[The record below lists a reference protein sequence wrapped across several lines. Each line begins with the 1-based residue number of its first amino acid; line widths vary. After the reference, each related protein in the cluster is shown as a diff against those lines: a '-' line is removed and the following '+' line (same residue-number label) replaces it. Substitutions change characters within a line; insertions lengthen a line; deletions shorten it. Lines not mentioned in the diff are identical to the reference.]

1 MIISAAADGGQEM
14 AKNITP
20 KEQDY
25 SQWYLDVIRAAEL
38 ADYAP
43 VRGCMIVRP
52 TGYSVWEEIQRF
64 FDDAFKEAGH
74 VNAYFPLLI
83 PESFLAKEAEHVEG
97 FAPECAVVTHAG
109 GEELEEPYVIRPTS
123 ETVIGYM
130 YSKWVQSWRD
140 LPILI
145 NQWCNVMRWEKRPRL
160 FLRTS
165 EFLWQEGHTAHE
177 TAEEALAETKQMLE
191 IYAHVMR
198 YYMALPVVPGEKT
211 LGERFPGADNT
222 FTCETMMSDKK
233 ALQAGTS
240 HFLGQNFAKAFEIKF
255 QGRTGDMEHAWTT
268 SWGVST
274 RLIGAVIMTHSDND
288 GLILPPR
295 IAPVKAVIIPISADA
310 ERLEGEMSEKA
321 EELKRDLN
329 KVIGGRYIQVDH
341 QFHLRPGDRFFS
353 HLQKGV
359 PLRLELGEKEMASGS
374 VRIVRRD
381 TGAKIDVEWGR
392 LTEVVP
398 ALLEEIQQNL
408 FDSALRFRLENTH
421 RASDM
426 AEFKDLLE
434 NKGGFIEVLFAG
446 DKEDERAIKEET
458 GATPRCHPLE
468 GEAVD
473 GVCFYTGKP
482 GARRTIF
489 AKAY

>member
-1 MIISAAADGGQEM
+1 M

-20 KEQDY
+20 KEKDY

-43 VRGCMIVRP
+43 VRGCMVVRP
-52 TGYSVWEEIQRF
+52 TGYSIWEEVQRY
-64 FDDAFKEAGH
+64 FDDAFKETGH

-83 PESFLAKEAEHVEG
+83 PESFMQKEAEHVEG
-97 FAPECAVVTHAG
+97 FAPECAVVTYAG
-109 GEELEEPYVIRPTS
+109 GEKLEEPLVIRPTS
-123 ETVIGYM
+123 ETVIGHM

-145 NQWCNVMRWEKRPRL
+145 NQWCSVMRWEKRPRL

-177 TAEEALAETKQMLE
+177 TRQEAFEETKQMLDV
-191 IYAHVMR
+191 YAHVMR
-198 YYMALPVVPGEKT
+198 YYLALPVIPGEKT

-222 FTCETMMSDKK
+222 FSCETMMSDKK

-240 HFLGQNFAKAFEIKF
+240 HFLGQNFAKAFEIQF
-255 QGRTGDMEHAWTT
+255 QSRTGEMDFAWTT

-274 RLIGAVIMTHSDND
+274 RLIGAIIMTHSDND

-295 IAPVKAVIIPISADA
+295 VAPVKAVVVPISTDA
-310 ERLEGEMSEKA
+310 VRLAGEMSDKA
-321 EELKRDLN
+321 EEIKTTLSGVL
-329 KVIGGRYIQVDH
+329 GGRYVQVDR

-359 PLRLELGEKEMASGS
+359 PLRLELGEKEMASGM
-374 VRIVRRD
+374 VRVVRRD
-381 TGAKIDVEWGR
+381 TGEKLEVEWSR
-392 LTEVVP
+392 IAEVVP
-398 ALLEEIQQNL
+398 ALLEEIQQSL
-408 FDSALRFRLENTH
+408 YDKAMKFRLENTH
-421 RASDM
+421 QASSLT
-426 AEFKDLLE
+426 ELKE
-434 NKGGFIEVLFAG
+434 IINGVGGFVEVYFAG
-446 DKEDERAIKEET
+446 DKEDERAIKEAT
-458 GATPRCHPLE
+458 GATPRCQPME
-468 GEAVD
+468 DDSAGK
-473 GVCFYTGKP
+473 CFYTGKD
-482 GARRTIF
+482 GGRKTIF

>member
-1 MIISAAADGGQEM
+1 M

-20 KEQDY
+20 KEKDY
-25 SQWYLDVIRAAEL
+25 SQWYLDVIRVAEL

-43 VRGCMIVRP
+43 VRGCMVVRP
-52 TGYSVWEEIQRF
+52 TGYSIWEEVQRY
-64 FDDAFKEAGH
+64 FDDAFKETGH

-83 PESFLAKEAEHVEG
+83 PESFMKKEAEHVEG
-97 FAPECAVVTHAG
+97 FAPECAVVTYAG
-109 GEELEEPYVIRPTS
+109 GEKLEEPLVIRPTS
-123 ETVIGYM
+123 ETVIGHM

-145 NQWCNVMRWEKRPRL
+145 NQWCSVMRWEKRPRL

-177 TAEEALAETKQMLE
+177 TRQEALEETMQMLDV
-191 IYAHVMR
+191 YARVMR
-198 YYMALPVVPGEKT
+198 HYLALPVIPGEKT

-222 FTCETMMSDKK
+222 FSCETMMSDKK

-240 HFLGQNFAKAFEIKF
+240 HFLGQNFAKAFEIQF
-255 QGRTGDMEHAWTT
+255 QSRTGEMDFAWTT

-274 RLIGAVIMTHSDND
+274 RLIGAIIMTHSDND

-295 IAPVKAVIIPISADA
+295 VAPVKAVVVPISTDA
-310 ERLEGEMSEKA
+310 ARLAGEMSDKA
-321 EELKRDLN
+321 EEIRATLN
-329 KVIGGRYIQVDH
+329 GALGGRYVQVDK

-359 PLRLELGEKEMASGS
+359 PLRLELGEKEMASGM
-374 VRIVRRD
+374 VRVVRRD
-381 TGAKIDVEWGR
+381 TGEKLEVEWSR

-408 FDSALRFRLENTH
+408 YDKAMKFRLENTH
-421 RASDM
+421 QASSL
-426 AEFKDLLE
+426 AELKSIISGV
-434 NKGGFIEVLFAG
+434 GGFVEVYFAG
-446 DKEDERAIKEET
+446 GQEDERAIKEAT
-458 GATPRCHPLE
+458 GATPRCQPME
-468 GEAVD
+468 DNSTGK
-473 GVCFYTGKP
+473 CFYTGKE
-482 GARRTIF
+482 GGRKTIF